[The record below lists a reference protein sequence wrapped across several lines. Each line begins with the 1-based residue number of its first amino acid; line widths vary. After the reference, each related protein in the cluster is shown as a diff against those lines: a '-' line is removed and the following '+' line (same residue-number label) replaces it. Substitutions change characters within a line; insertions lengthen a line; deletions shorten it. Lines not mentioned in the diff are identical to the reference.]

1 VRVIRNDPSLTA
13 KLIGAAN
20 SADYRRSAGEVRG
33 LQDAISLIG
42 LKGTRELAVSLGVVD
57 EFVDP
62 NLDPR
67 LAIGDLW
74 GHSLATAHL
83 SECLAAHTGLCDP
96 GQAFV
101 AGLLHDYGRRLLTWQ
116 VPDHYLQV
124 LASSASAGKTLQER
138 ERELIGVDHAIL
150 ASRVMERW
158 GCPAFMTKSMA
169 MHHVSGIWENDSCDA
184 MTSLARVLQLADAL
198 AAAMGFPAD
207 EHEDLPLIP
216 FNWLKR
222 LLPDPTA
229 TIAQMRGSL
238 LERVGMLMGR
248 TTAEIR
254 LPKPWKGSLDQIV
267 ILGSRLMPADP
278 LQIALTLAFPQA
290 ELRVPA
296 KADGAKRRTLVVADC
311 RGMQSSD
318 AQTKISWLASQ
329 PMAKFWRLLVI
340 GVEPSAF
347 GSAEIGVLGKS
358 FLSSQLTTGTLQSGV
373 EQLLAGP
380 SVDAVAAAA

>member
-1 VRVIRNDPSLTA
+1 
-13 KLIGAAN
+13 
-20 SADYRRSAGEVRG
+20 
-33 LQDAISLIG
+33 
-42 LKGTRELAVSLGVVD
+42 
-57 EFVDP
+57 
-62 NLDPR
+62 
-67 LAIGDLW
+67 
-74 GHSLATAHL
+74 
-83 SECLAAHTGLCDP
+83 
-96 GQAFV
+96 
-101 AGLLHDYGRRLLTWQ
+101 
-116 VPDHYLQV
+116 
-124 LASSASAGKTLQER
+124 
-138 ERELIGVDHAIL
+138 
-150 ASRVMERW
+150 
-158 GCPAFMTKSMA
+158 
-169 MHHVSGIWENDSCDA
+169 
-184 MTSLARVLQLADAL
+184 
-198 AAAMGFPAD
+198 
-207 EHEDLPLIP
+207 
-216 FNWLKR
+216 
-222 LLPDPTA
+222 
-229 TIAQMRGSL
+229 
-238 LERVGMLMGR
+238 MGR

-278 LQIALTLAFPQA
+278 LQIALTLALPQA

-358 FLSSQLTTGTLQSGV
+358 FLSSQLTTGTLQSEV